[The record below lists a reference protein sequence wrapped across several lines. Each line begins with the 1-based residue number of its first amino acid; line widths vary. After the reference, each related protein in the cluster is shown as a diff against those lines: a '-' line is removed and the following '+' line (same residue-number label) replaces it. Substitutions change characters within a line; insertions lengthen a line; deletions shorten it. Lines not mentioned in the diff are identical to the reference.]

1 MIMQKDFDTWNTRKK
16 QIDSRDQT
24 ILYHERE
31 IWWCWLGLNV
41 GFEQDGTGKEFR
53 RPVVIVTGLGPRT
66 CLVVPLTT
74 SPRSHRLRPSVGLV
88 NGQEARALLSQIRVI
103 DVRRLSQKLEYL
115 SQSHFEALKQV
126 IREMI

>member
-1 MIMQKDFDTWNTRKK
+1 MAKDFDAWNGQKK
-16 QIDSRDQT
+16 KIDQRDQQ
-24 ILYHERE
+24 IRYHERE
-31 IWWCWLGLNV
+31 VWWCWLGVNV
-41 GFEQDGTGKEFR
+41 GFEQDGSGEEYR
-53 RPVVIVTGLGPRT
+53 RPVVIVTGLGPKT

-74 SPRSHRLRPSVGLV
+74 SPRAHRLRPSVGLV

-115 SQSHFEALKQV
+115 PRDCFEKLKHA